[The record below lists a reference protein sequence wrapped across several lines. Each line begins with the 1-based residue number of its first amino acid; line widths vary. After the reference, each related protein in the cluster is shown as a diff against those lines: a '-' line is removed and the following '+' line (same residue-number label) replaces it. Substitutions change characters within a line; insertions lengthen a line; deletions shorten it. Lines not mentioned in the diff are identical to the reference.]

1 MPIPI
6 VLVANND
13 KADQYILT
21 LLLAKFGY
29 DVQMVSSEDDA
40 LAFLATNTYA
50 AILMD
55 STLPSIDRF
64 QFTER
69 VRLIELDSG
78 RRTPVIALISNAE
91 PSDCCEIIPPDLVN
105 CMTKPFNPEQL
116 RKVLLRYVYDSK
128 QPNLKTL
135 KPLPPEDFNAFL
147 AAT

>member
-1 MPIPI
+1 MPIPV
-6 VLVANND
+6 VLIANND

-21 LLLAKFGY
+21 LLLVKFGY
-29 DVQMVSSEDDA
+29 GVQIASSEEDA
-40 LAFLATNTYA
+40 IAFVATNTYA

-55 STLPSIDRF
+55 CMLPGSDRF

-78 RRTPVIALISNAE
+78 RRTPVIALMSNAE
-91 PSDCCEIIPPDLVN
+91 QTDCCEIIPPDLVN

-135 KPLPPEDFNAFL
+135 KPLPPEDFDLFL
-147 AAT
+147 AAS